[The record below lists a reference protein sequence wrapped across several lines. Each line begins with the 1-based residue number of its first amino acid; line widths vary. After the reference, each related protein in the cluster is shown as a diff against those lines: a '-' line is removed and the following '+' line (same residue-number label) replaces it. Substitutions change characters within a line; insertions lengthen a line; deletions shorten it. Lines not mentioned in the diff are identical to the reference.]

1 LLDKVS
7 PSVALEFYNQFV
19 VPILN
24 KLEPFPSSTD
34 LVLLIQTVKLFP
46 EQQESQLDQIK
57 SALITIKD
65 KTVLGNHLKELIK
78 SFSVDSLKKFKEVF
92 EHHLKTLNSSIA
104 NHKEFSWQMPL
115 ASTPGHPLV
124 EKFLRSNEQSMIY
137 GNVFS
142 SISHARNFASKYRS
156 DTHSFSYAGSK
167 LYSVKIEAD
176 GRGGN
181 SFVRLTKTKDF
192 YQNQLNELTK
202 TKEDIKLFSSLKT
215 KF

>member
-1 LLDKVS
+1 MD
-7 PSVALEFYNQFV
+7 VALQFYMQFV
-19 VPILN
+19 FPIFN
-24 KLEPFPSSTD
+24 KLEPFPTSTD
-34 LVLLIQTVKLFP
+34 LILLIQTVKLFS
-46 EQQESQLDQIK
+46 EKQESQLNQIK
-57 SALITIKD
+57 NALISIKD
-65 KTVLGNHLKELIK
+65 KTVLGDHLKELVK

-92 EHHLKTLNSSIA
+92 EHHLSNLKSSVA
-104 NHKEFSWQMPL
+104 NHKTFSWEMPL

-142 SISHARNFASKYRS
+142 SISHARNFASKYSS
-156 DTHSFSYAGSK
+156 DTRSYSYVGPK

-181 SFVRLTKTKDF
+181 SFVRLTKTKDY
-192 YQNQLNELTK
+192 YQNQLNEMAIN
-202 TKEDIKLFSSLKT
+202 KEDIKFFSSLIT